1 MNDHLKSDP
10 FGKEVFGK
18 IALEKMRKQ
27 VGVEVL
33 HPDFRIYEAGWLEA
47 GPSCT
52 WDTMELKG
60 AKFRVA
66 TKGPRKGLLCIE
78 VPGTKLTAY
87 VTRAEMEAFE
97 KEQKNADE

>member
-1 MNDHLKSDP
+1 MNDYLKSDP

-47 GPSCT
+47 GLPCT

-66 TKGPRKGLLCIE
+66 TKGPRKGLLCIM

-87 VTRAEMEAFE
+87 VTKSEIQAFE
-97 KEQKNADE
+97 RSKE